1 MRPSPSQSQA
11 KQAKVKPVQVWPYV
25 TERRYKSGRIS
36 YLVDA
41 RTKEG
46 GERKTFDRIGAA
58 NTWAAQQ
65 RAKRENEGT
74 SAFQTR
80 ELAQFGWSATK
91 AIEFALEYLRKR
103 AKSQPVGE
111 AINALLAFKEPK
123 VGEIRL
129 ADIRNRLDKFSKH
142 FGAVPFV
149 PPVDATTEEQALK
162 DRPLGGRLLAD
173 ITAEEIRGYLD
184 TIPHATTRNDHR
196 KEIVMLWRFAKSPGQ
211 AWVPAALDSIE
222 VPLDEEPEKS
232 RRILTVEQAA
242 ELMKQSIDED
252 IRAMNALVLFG
263 GVRVAEVEK
272 LDWST
277 IDFKTKHIEISAQ
290 VSKVDRERFAPIS
303 ANLAA
308 WLKPIAKTSGPIV
321 SRNLM
326 RPLREVWKAAKL
338 HPWTPDWHRH
348 SFISYRRVMVGD
360 SQTAMDAG
368 TSEKIIKRHYKRPVL
383 KTEAKKFWAI
393 VPSLNAPADNKEKK
407 SAH

>member
-1 MRPSPSQSQA
+1 MPKAPI
-11 KQAKVKPVQVWPYV
+11 VKPTDQQWPYISH
-25 TERRYKSGRIS
+25 EIYPSGRIV
-36 YLVDA
+36 YIVDG
-41 RTKEG
+41 RTRTG
-46 GERKTFDRIGAA
+46 GDRKRYKTRDLADGRR
-58 NTWAAQQ
+58 NELLT
-65 RAKRENEGT
+65 RRESEGT
-74 SAFQTR
+74 SAFR
-80 ELAQFGWSATK
+80 SEELALYGWTIGK
-91 AIEFALEYLRKR
+91 AIDFALEHLKSR
-103 AKSQPVGE
+103 ARSKPVGE
-111 AINALLAFKEPK
+111 AVNALIAFKRPK

-129 ADIRNRLDKFSKH
+129 NDIRNRLDKFSKH
-142 FGAVPFV
+142 FGAVEFV
-149 PPVDATTEEQALK
+149 MPLNPTEEEEALK

-242 ELMKQSIDED
+242 ELMKASTSDD

-272 LDWST
+272 LDWSA
-277 IDFKTKHIEISAQ
+277 IDFKTKHIEISSA
-290 VSKVDRERFAPIS
+290 VSKVDRERFAPMS
-303 ANLAA
+303 DNLEA
-308 WLKPIAKTSGPIV
+308 WLKPIAQAKGPII

-326 RPLREVWKAAKL
+326 RPLRKVWEDAKL
-338 HPWTPDWHRH
+338 YPWTPDWHRH

-383 KTEAKKFWAI
+383 KSEAERFWAI
-393 VPSLNAPADNKEKK
+393 VPKN
-407 SAH
+407 